1 MGRKQKPIEEKKV
14 KVSISLD
21 RELYLLIK
29 QEKLMPSRLIET
41 LLKNRYGKKDL

>member
-1 MGRKQKPIEEKKV
+1 MGRKQKSFEEKKV

-29 QEKLMPSRLIET
+29 EEKLMPSRLIET
-41 LLKNRYGKKDL
+41 LVKNHYGNKKM